1 MKHLH
6 EYRDP
11 DSARELIDSLRP
23 RVSRRWRIMEVCG
36 GQTHGLLKHGIGVA
50 LKEEVE
56 LVHGPGCP
64 VCVTPV
70 EVIDLAIEAALLPG
84 AVLMTFGDM
93 LRVPGSQ
100 GTLSQA
106 RTHGGFVR
114 TVYSPIEAVTYAAAH
129 PEVEV
134 VFLAIGFETTIPAS
148 ALALLQADRLQL
160 KNFSLL
166 SSHVRVFPA
175 MRVLLEQNATGI
187 DAFLA
192 AGHVCTITGFEEYQ
206 ELAQAFQKP
215 IAITGFEPLDLL
227 RGLQACLELLEQGK
241 IDVVNCYE
249 RSARL
254 TGNSSARAMID
265 QVFEIADTPWRGMGV
280 LPAGGYR
287 LREAWRSF
295 DAQQRLNL
303 RGTATAAG
311 DCSACRSVEVLQGL
325 IKPTECAAFGKE
337 CQPDHPLG
345 APMVSSEGA
354 CAAYYHYHAVL
365 TNPTPDSAGSFGG
378 SP

>member
-1 MKHLH
+1 MKHQQ

-11 DSARELIDSLRP
+11 GSVRALLASLRP

-36 GQTHGLLKHGIGVA
+36 GQTHGLLKHGIGAA

-70 EVIDLAIEAALLPG
+70 EIIDQAVQAALLPG
-84 AVLMTFGDM
+84 VVLTTFGDM
-93 LRVPGSQ
+93 LRVPGNQ

-106 RTHGGFVR
+106 RTQGGSVR
-114 TVYSPIEAVTYAAAH
+114 TVYSPIDAVAHAAAH

-134 VFLAIGFETTIPAS
+134 VFLAVGFETTAPAS

-166 SSHVRVFPA
+166 TSHVRVLPA
-175 MRVLLEQNATGI
+175 MRVLLEQNASGI

-192 AGHVCTITGFEEYQ
+192 AGHVCTITGYEEYR
-206 ELAQAFQKP
+206 ELAQAFRKP

-227 RGLQACLELLEQGK
+227 RGLRACLELLEQGD
-241 IDVVNCYE
+241 IDVVNCYA
-249 RSARL
+249 RSARPE
-254 TGNSSARAMID
+254 GNESARALLH
-265 QVFEIADTPWRGMGV
+265 QVFQVVDTPWRGMGV
-280 LPAGGYR
+280 LPAGGYA
-287 LREAWRSF
+287 LREEWRSF
-295 DAQQRLNL
+295 DARLRL
-303 RGTATAAG
+303 DLGETSPTR

-354 CAAYYHYHAVL
+354 CAAYYHYHEVPAMSASGQAVL
-365 TNPTPDSAGSFGG
+365 SWEST
-378 SP
+378 